1 MAVSPVSDPD
11 ALPAW
16 PANFTHFYEALTG
29 DFRGDV
35 PMYIKLAEE
44 RGSPTILDVACGT
57 GRVAIPLAE
66 AGFRVTGVDFDPEM
80 VKLAKAKAEHL
91 ELQKRAIFFKRRMQ
105 DLKLRRR
112 NFGLILLG
120 ADSLAHLLDPTD
132 ILATLQSCRN
142 HLDPDGSLFITY
154 KQSPYLE
161 CTGKYHVQKERPRH
175 VFNKHLNE
183 TLQYKGTTVVDPN
196 FQRIMFHH
204 EFAPPRT
211 ERTRENTIIFEYKT
225 RPVFPGE
232 LSLLLEHAGLE
243 ITARCGDFA
252 LSPLMPQSEKLIL
265 EARHRN
271 SSARNSE

>member
-11 ALPAW
+11 GLPAW
-16 PANFTHFYEALTG
+16 PTEFTHFYEALTG

-35 PMYIKLAEE
+35 PMYIKLAED
-44 RGSPTILDVACGT
+44 RGDPHILDVACGT

-66 AGFRVTGVDFDPEM
+66 AGYRVTGIDFDPEM

-91 ELQKRAIFFKRRMQ
+91 ELNKRALFYRRQMQ
-105 DLKLRRR
+105 SFKLRRKDF
-112 NFGLILLG
+112 NLVLIG
-120 ADSLAHLLDPTD
+120 ADSLAHLLDPAD
-132 ILATLQSCRN
+132 VGATLKACAD
-142 HLDPDGSLFITY
+142 HLAPDGSLFITY

-161 CTGKYHVQKERPRH
+161 CAGRYHVQKERPRH
-175 VFNKHLNE
+175 VFNKNLNE
-183 TLQYKGTTVVDPN
+183 TLQYKGTTIVDPN

-225 RPVFPGE
+225 RPVYPGE
-232 LSLLLEHAGLE
+232 LAMQLTMAGLE
-243 ITARCGDFA
+243 IVAEAGDFA
-252 LSPLMPQSEKLIL
+252 LSPLMSQSDKLIL

-271 SSARNSE
+271 GAT

>member
-1 MAVSPVSDPD
+1 MAVSPVSNPE

-16 PANFTHFYEALTG
+16 PNDFTHYYEALTG

-35 PMYIKLAEE
+35 PMYVKLAEE
-44 RGSPTILDVACGT
+44 RGNPVILDVACGT

-66 AGFRVTGVDFDPEM
+66 AGFRVTGIDFDAEM
-80 VKLAKAKAEHL
+80 VNLAKAKAEHL
-91 ELQKRAIFFKRRMQ
+91 ELQKRAVFFRRRMQ
-105 DLKLRRR
+105 SFKLRRK
-112 NFGLILLG
+112 NFDLVLIG
-120 ADSLAHLLDPTD
+120 ADSLAHLLDPAD
-132 ILATLQSCRN
+132 ILSTLRSCGE
-142 HLDPDGSLFITY
+142 HLDPSGSLFVTY

-161 CTGKYHVQKERPRH
+161 CAGKYHVQKERPRH

-183 TLQYKGTTVVDPN
+183 TLQYKGTTIVDPN

-211 ERTRENTIIFEYKT
+211 ERTRENTIVFEYKT

-232 LSLLLEHAGLE
+232 LILQLSQAGFE
-243 ITARCGDFA
+243 VVSQSGDFA
-252 LSPLMPQSEKLIL
+252 LSPLMPQSEKLII

-271 SSARNSE
+271 RPQGS